1 LRASRAR
8 CSARRLPL
16 RGLFREKCIAAR
28 AARARARVRR
38 GGDGGDAEK
47 AERAR
52 RRDGIINVF

>member
-1 LRASRAR
+1 
-8 CSARRLPL
+8 
-16 RGLFREKCIAAR
+16 
-28 AARARARVRR
+28 VRR